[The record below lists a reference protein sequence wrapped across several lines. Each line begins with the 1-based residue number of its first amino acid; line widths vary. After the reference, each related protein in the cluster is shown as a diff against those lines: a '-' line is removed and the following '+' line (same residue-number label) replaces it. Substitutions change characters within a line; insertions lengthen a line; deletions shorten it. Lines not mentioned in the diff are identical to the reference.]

1 MPFFDNGDTM
11 YWNPS
16 IERLPKEEL
25 MEIQERKLR
34 GLVWTVYEYSPFYRR
49 KFKEAG
55 IHPSDI
61 RTLDDLKKLPFT
73 KKQDLRDN
81 YPFGMFAVP
90 LSQIVRFH
98 ASSGTTGKPTV
109 VGYTENDIRV
119 WVESLCRALVS
130 CGVTTDDIMQI
141 AYGYGLFTGG
151 LGFHYAAERLGA
163 TVLPI
168 SAGNTARQVELMK
181 DLNTTVIAC
190 TPSYM
195 LYLAEYASKMGV
207 DIADTS
213 LRMGIFGAEPWSEET
228 RRRIEEKTG
237 ITAYDVYGT
246 SELSGPLFTECTERQ
261 GLHVWADHFLIEI
274 IDPKTGEQVGEGEK
288 GELVVTTLS
297 KEALPLIRWRT
308 GDITYMETDTCACG
322 RTHPRIMRI
331 LGRSDDMIIVRGVN
345 VFPSQI
351 EHVLLQIPEVG
362 EHYMIIL
369 DRREDGL
376 DEMTIQV
383 ELSDKVSIDRTTD
396 ILKLEREI
404 AERLKSVLNVWAKV
418 EIVNPG
424 TLQRFEGKAKRVID
438 RRKI

>member
-1 MPFFDNGDTM
+1 M
-11 YWNPS
+11 YWNPA
-16 IERLPKEEL
+16 IERLSAKELE
-25 MEIQERKLR
+25 EIQERRLR
-34 GLVWTVYEYSPFYRR
+34 ALVNTVYDYSPFYRK

-61 RTLDDLKKLPFT
+61 RSLSDLPKLPFT
-73 KKQDLRDN
+73 KKQDLRDT
-81 YPFGMFAVP
+81 YPFGMFTVP
-90 LSQIVRFH
+90 LSQVVRFH

-109 VGYTENDIRV
+109 VGYTANDIRN

-130 CGVTTDDIMQI
+130 CGVSSDDIMQI

-151 LGFHYAAERLGA
+151 LGFHYAAERLGS
-163 TVLPI
+163 TVIPI
-168 SAGNTARQVELMK
+168 SAGNTARQVELMR
-181 DLNTTVIAC
+181 DLGTTVIAC

-195 LYLAEYASKMGV
+195 LYLSEYASEIGIN
-207 DIADTS
+207 IANDTK
-213 LRMGIFGAEPWSEET
+213 LRAGIFGAEPWSEET

-246 SELSGPLFTECTERQ
+246 SELSGPLFTECTERN
-261 GLHVWADHFLIEI
+261 GIHIWADMFLIEI
-274 IDPKTGEQVGEGEK
+274 VDPETGEQVGEGEK
-288 GELVVTTLS
+288 GELVVTTLT

-308 GDITYMETDTCACG
+308 GDITYMESDKCGCG

-331 LGRSDDMIIVRGVN
+331 LGRADDMLIVRGVN

-383 ELSDKVSIDRTTD
+383 ELSDRVSIDTTSD
-396 ILKLEREI
+396 ILNLEKKI
-404 AERLKSVLNVWAKV
+404 AEKLKSVLNVWAKV
-418 EIVNPG
+418 EVVNPG

-438 RRKI
+438 KRKI